1 MAKPKRKPS
10 SVQQRAQAQARN
22 TQAAAARPARE
33 AAAVASSAQSTSG
46 TAASQSREDTQTP
59 ATTNEAVSSAKTAQ
73 RERPKGH
80 QPLPATR
87 SRRRYVQRRSWT
99 SNPWVI
105 IGGSVVI
112 LALIIGLFVYL
123 ANKPIV
129 ATIGPTDSVVLRQVT
144 SVKPQVLSDVGGGNV
159 QSNEISPVQPAKP
172 LLKGPNGKPQFFYY
186 GAEYCPICAGQRWAV
201 VVALSHF
208 GTFSQLPETASSGSD
223 SNPNTATFTFKGSKY
238 TSDSIDFVPVE
249 AEDRDQQPLQN
260 PTAEQQTLLQQYKV
274 TGFPFIDIGD
284 QFTISGGLVDSS
296 VLQNLSQRDIANK
309 LSDSNSDVAKN
320 IVGAAN
326 YMTAAIC
333 AVTNNQPASVCTQDP
348 IPTLEHSLAPAAA
361 LAVPDQTPVIASA
374 PQAVAFR
381 RRDDV
386 VGA

>member
-1 MAKPKRKPS
+1 MARPKRKPS
-10 SVQQRAQAQARN
+10 SVQQRAQAPA
-22 TQAAAARPARE
+22 TRPARE
-33 AAAVASSAQSTSG
+33 AAAVASSAQSTSE
-46 TAASQSREDTQTP
+46 TAASQSRENTQTP
-59 ATTNEAVSSAKTAQ
+59 VKTNEAVGSAKTVQ

-87 SRRRYVQRRSWT
+87 SRRRYVQRRSWV

-105 IGGSVVI
+105 IGGSVAI
-112 LALIIGLFVYL
+112 LLIIIGVFVYL
-123 ANKPIV
+123 ANRPIV

-144 SVKPQVLSDVGGGNV
+144 SVKPQVLSDVGGGTV
-159 QSNEISPVQPAKP
+159 QSNEISPVQPTKP

-238 TSDSIDFVPVE
+238 TSDTIDFVPVE
-249 AEDRDQQPLQN
+249 AEDRDQQTLQN
-260 PTAEQQTLLQQYKV
+260 PTADQQTLLQQYKV
-274 TGFPFIDIGD
+274 TGFPFIDIAD

-296 VLQNLSQRDIANK
+296 VLQNMSQRDIASK

-333 AVTNNQPASVCTQDP
+333 AVTNNQPASACTQDP
-348 IPTLEHSLAPAAA
+348 IPTLEHSFAPAAA
-361 LAVPDQTPVIASA
+361 FAVPGQTPVIASI